1 MTNYYEVLGVKQDA
15 SLDDIKKAYR
25 ALQKKYHPDVY
36 KGDNPDYAAEMVKR
50 ANEAY
55 DVLSDETKRAQYDQ
69 QLQYG
74 TYTGQGYSD
83 PYRQSYGNPFEQGYA
98 NPFGQRTYYYT
109 RYRSTDD
116 ADQYG
121 EYDPFTGQYRQ
132 PGEEQGDQNQ
142 PPFGFHYMQPA
153 GCLRTAV
160 IMGLVWL
167 GLSLLGIRFIGLP
180 FLFFFF

>member
-55 DVLSDETKRAQYDQ
+55 SVLSDETKRAQYDQ
-69 QLQYG
+69 QLAFG
-74 TYTGQGYSD
+74 TFTGQGYSD
-83 PYRQSYGNPFEQGYA
+83 PYQQSYGNPFEQDYGQ
-98 NPFGQRTYYYT
+98 PFGQHTYYYT
-109 RYRSTDD
+109 RYRSSDD
-116 ADQYG
+116 EADQYG
-121 EYDPFTGQYRQ
+121 DN
-132 PGEEQGDQNQ
+132 NQ